1 MNINNNERDLE
12 GFLYLNP
19 NNTVTQWNI
28 ARGAFNSASIYHS
41 HPDNSS
47 LLSVSMVD
55 MLANNHNRLFAEV
68 QIENIR
74 KLYYPDCISRL
85 NGLFIF
91 DTPEDA
97 LNVMNEENWGATQLC
112 EEDLTD
118 VGAAIRRSSRHDSNW
133 IPLIFNENF
142 QLNES
147 WQTHTHLYWRGDS
160 VPNKQP
166 IWELIIDGTI
176 TVWGT
181 ELRHTV
187 LRNMQEVT
195 YDVFKGSLDLLAYSI
210 NAAHMGSSDG
220 ELVAFL
226 LNTGESTSIQYFMKL
241 SDKDNPEFLQ
251 RMLAYFTENP
261 NSFCRLGNDE
271 NWIMPDMS
279 RFEIILSDEVIR
291 MPHDL

>member
-1 MNINNNERDLE
+1 MNINQNERDLE

-19 NNTVTQWNI
+19 NNSVTQWNI

-41 HPDNSS
+41 HPDHSS

-55 MLANNHNRLFAEV
+55 MLANNRNRLYAEI

-74 KLYYPDCISRL
+74 KLYYPNCVSRL

-97 LNVMNEENWGATQLC
+97 LNVMNEESWGATQLC
-112 EEDLTD
+112 EDDLTD

-142 QLNES
+142 KLSEN
-147 WQTHTHLYWRGDS
+147 WQTYTHQYWKGNS
-160 VPNKQP
+160 VLNKQP

-181 ELRHTV
+181 ELRQTV
-187 LRNMQEVT
+187 LKNMQEVN

-210 NAAHMGSSDG
+210 NATRVGSNDG

-226 LNTGESTSIQYFMKL
+226 LNTGESTSIQYFMNFA
-241 SDKDNPEFLQ
+241 DKDNPEFLQ

-261 NSFCRLGNDE
+261 HLFCRLGKDE
-271 NWIMPDMS
+271 NWIKPDM
-279 RFEIILSDEVIR
+279 RKFEIILSDDIY
-291 MPHDL
+291 